1 MKENHCING
10 EACPINQVDSEQ
22 NQPCV
27 KPECRIKQALK
38 MIDGKWKLP
47 IICTLGDQTMRF
59 NELKREI
66 VGITSMMLT
75 SSLKE
80 LEECGIVHRESY
92 HEVPPKVEYSLTDG
106 GLSLTPILFDLGH
119 WGHKLNTTKEK
130 VNE

>member
-1 MKENHCING
+1 MKDNHCING
-10 EACPINQVDSEQ
+10 EICPVSQAEFNQD
-22 NQPCV
+22 NHCV
-27 KPECRIKQALK
+27 RPECTIKQALK

-47 IICTLGDQTMRF
+47 IICTLGGQTMRF
-59 NELKREI
+59 NELKRE
-66 VGITSMMLT
+66 VAGITSMMLT

-119 WGHKLNTTKEK
+119 WGNKLNTMKDK
-130 VNE
+130 ANR